1 MTDLTLG
8 DRGRGTDPHIVCVKS
23 RVVIKILGFGVRVP
37 VSKYQLNNFKLL
49 KLYASISSSV
59 K

>member
-1 MTDLTLG
+1 MIDMTLG
-8 DRGRGTDPHIVCVKS
+8 DHGGADPRIFCVKS
-23 RVVIKILGFGVRVP
+23 KVVIKILGFGVRVP
-37 VSKYQLNNFKLL
+37 VSKYQLNNCRLL